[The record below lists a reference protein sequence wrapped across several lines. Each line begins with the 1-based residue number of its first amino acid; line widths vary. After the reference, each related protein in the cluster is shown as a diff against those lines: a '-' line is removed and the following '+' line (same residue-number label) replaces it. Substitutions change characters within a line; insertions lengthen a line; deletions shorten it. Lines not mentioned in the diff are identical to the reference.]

1 MKTRVQKWLPVI
13 TGLMFSMHA
22 LAYDFESGGIYYNY
36 KEFSDSEVYVTHNGT
51 PYSGNSYSGH
61 VKIPKTVTYNS
72 KMYRVTEIG
81 QQAFKSC
88 KKLISVEIPESVT
101 KIGNGAFDYSGLSSV
116 NIPNSVT
123 IIENNAFSSTQLTSI
138 RIPGNATQWERAFAG
153 CSKLTTVI
161 IESGIK
167 KIEKGAFA
175 NCTGLTS
182 VSIPNSVTVISE
194 SAFSSCT
201 ALTSIDI
208 PNSVTEI
215 SSTAFSGCKSLIH
228 ISIPEK
234 ITGIGTSAFSDCTA
248 LSSITF
254 PSTLTGI
261 GDNCFEG
268 CTGLTTVDIPAT
280 VSYIG
285 HTSFKDCTKLT
296 SVSIPDG
303 VTGIIGREAFSGCVK
318 LSSITIPQNLEG
330 VRANAFSGCLNLKSV
345 TWNARDCSFSRDNVF
360 PTSVITSF
368 TFGDNVEKIPEG
380 ICEDME
386 KLTSVTIPESVT
398 SIGKEAFKNCTEL
411 TSVVWKARKCANFSN
426 SAYSPQFNTC
436 PNITSFTFGE
446 NVEKIPAY
454 LCSGITQ
461 ISEISIPESVTYMGR
476 AAFKEC
482 PGITS
487 VRWNARTCTDF
498 TSAENSAG
506 FNTCPNITAFAFGEN
521 VEKIP
526 AYLCFGMER
535 LTEIIL
541 PQKTTTLGN
550 GVFKNCIGLQ
560 SISIPLSTTTIGADA
575 FNDCM
580 ALTSVIWNAR
590 WCSDFT
596 SSPFNAS
603 PNIASF
609 TFGEGVERIP
619 AFLCRGLEA
628 IDEITL
634 PEGATYIGAEAFS
647 GCSGVTVVNLGNS
660 LTNIGS
666 KAFYGCGLSTV
677 SIPMS
682 LTSIGAEAFGDCVRL
697 KSVIWDARNCSDFAT
712 SFPETVTA
720 FTFGK
725 NVRLIPSGICQDMAL
740 IDSISIP
747 STVTHIGDFAFY
759 GCDGLERII
768 SSASIPP
775 TISETTFE
783 DYTTK
788 LYVPIGSKTRYHE
801 ADYWSNFTDLR
812 NDGASYTIVL
822 STDIEKGSVSGGGL
836 YEDGEIVRISAT
848 PKVGYLFARW
858 SDGNTE
864 NPRKITVE
872 SELSLTA
879 EFTAVCRL
887 SVLSNDATMGTVK
900 GSGEYAESTIVI
912 LSALPNE
919 GFQFARWN
927 DGSTENPRP
936 MTVMDDTELTA
947 EFLPLHSLSVAADNT
962 TTGIV
967 EGSGEYAE
975 GTVVILSALPNEG
988 FQFARWNDGSTE
1000 NPRPVTVMEDTEL
1013 TAEFLPL
1020 HSLSVT
1026 ADATTDIVEGSG
1038 EYAEGTVVILS
1049 ALPNEGFQFARWND
1063 GNTENPRPVTVM
1075 EDTELTAEFET
1086 GSHRLSVRSGNED
1099 MGNVTALLTATPNTG
1114 YQFIHWNDGDISNP
1128 RTIAI
1133 SENIDLIAKFE
1144 AKATNTDAI
1153 SNDNERISVIGRTL
1167 YVENGGKTYRIYNTI
1182 GQLVYTGNDSEVSL
1196 SNPGIYTVC
1205 TGNRTQKI
1213 MIR

>member
-261 GDNCFEG
+261 GDNCLEG

-682 LTSIGAEAFGDCVRL
+682 LASIGAEAFGDCVRL

-936 MTVMDDTELTA
+936 
-947 EFLPLHSLSVAADNT
+947 
-962 TTGIV
+962 
-967 EGSGEYAE
+967 
-975 GTVVILSALPNEG
+975 
-988 FQFARWNDGSTE
+988 
-1000 NPRPVTVMEDTEL
+1000 
-1013 TAEFLPL
+1013 
-1020 HSLSVT
+1020 
-1026 ADATTDIVEGSG
+1026 
-1038 EYAEGTVVILS
+1038 
-1049 ALPNEGFQFARWND
+1049 
-1063 GNTENPRPVTVM
+1063 VTVM

>member
-1 MKTRVQKWLPVI
+1 M
-13 TGLMFSMHA
+13 
-22 LAYDFESGGIYYNY
+22 
-36 KEFSDSEVYVTHNGT
+36 
-51 PYSGNSYSGH
+51 
-61 VKIPKTVTYNS
+61 
-72 KMYRVTEIG
+72 
-81 QQAFKSC
+81 
-88 KKLISVEIPESVT
+88 
-101 KIGNGAFDYSGLSSV
+101 
-116 NIPNSVT
+116 
-123 IIENNAFSSTQLTSI
+123 
-138 RIPGNATQWERAFAG
+138 
-153 CSKLTTVI
+153 
-161 IESGIK
+161 
-167 KIEKGAFA
+167 
-175 NCTGLTS
+175 
-182 VSIPNSVTVISE
+182 
-194 SAFSSCT
+194 
-201 ALTSIDI
+201 
-208 PNSVTEI
+208 
-215 SSTAFSGCKSLIH
+215 
-228 ISIPEK
+228 
-234 ITGIGTSAFSDCTA
+234 
-248 LSSITF
+248 
-254 PSTLTGI
+254 
-261 GDNCFEG
+261 
-268 CTGLTTVDIPAT
+268 
-280 VSYIG
+280 
-285 HTSFKDCTKLT
+285 
-296 SVSIPDG
+296 
-303 VTGIIGREAFSGCVK
+303 
-318 LSSITIPQNLEG
+318 EG

-580 ALTSVIWNAR
+580 ALTSAIWNAR

-682 LTSIGAEAFGDCVRL
+682 LTSIGAEAFGDCIRL

-947 EFLPLHSLSVAADNT
+947 EFLPLHSLSV
-962 TTGIV
+962 
-967 EGSGEYAE
+967 
-975 GTVVILSALPNEG
+975 
-988 FQFARWNDGSTE
+988 
-1000 NPRPVTVMEDTEL
+1000 
-1013 TAEFLPL
+1013 
-1020 HSLSVT
+1020 T

>member
-261 GDNCFEG
+261 GDNCLEG

-936 MTVMDDTELTA
+936 
-947 EFLPLHSLSVAADNT
+947 
-962 TTGIV
+962 
-967 EGSGEYAE
+967 
-975 GTVVILSALPNEG
+975 
-988 FQFARWNDGSTE
+988 
-1000 NPRPVTVMEDTEL
+1000 VTVMEDTEL

-1026 ADATTDIVEGSG
+1026 ADATTGIVEGSG

>member
-1 MKTRVQKWLPVI
+1 MAAGNNRADVLDACTRLRFRERRNLLQLQRI
-13 TGLMFSMHA
+13 FR
-22 LAYDFESGGIYYNY
+22 FGGICYPQW
-36 KEFSDSEVYVTHNGT
+36 DSLFRELLFGACENTQDSHLQQQNV
-51 PYSGNSYSGH
+51 SGA
-61 VKIPKTVTYNS
+61 
-72 KMYRVTEIG
+72 EIG

-947 EFLPLHSLSVAADNT
+947 EFLPLHSLSV
-962 TTGIV
+962 
-967 EGSGEYAE
+967 
-975 GTVVILSALPNEG
+975 
-988 FQFARWNDGSTE
+988 
-1000 NPRPVTVMEDTEL
+1000 
-1013 TAEFLPL
+1013 
-1020 HSLSVT
+1020 T

>member
-1 MKTRVQKWLPVI
+1 MAAGNNRADVLDACTRLRFRERRNLLQLQRI
-13 TGLMFSMHA
+13 FR
-22 LAYDFESGGIYYNY
+22 FGGICYPQW
-36 KEFSDSEVYVTHNGT
+36 DSLFRELLFGACENTQDSHLQQQNV
-51 PYSGNSYSGH
+51 SGA
-61 VKIPKTVTYNS
+61 
-72 KMYRVTEIG
+72 EIG

-936 MTVMDDTELTA
+936 
-947 EFLPLHSLSVAADNT
+947 
-962 TTGIV
+962 
-967 EGSGEYAE
+967 
-975 GTVVILSALPNEG
+975 
-988 FQFARWNDGSTE
+988 
-1000 NPRPVTVMEDTEL
+1000 VTVMEDTEL

>member
-1 MKTRVQKWLPVI
+1 MAAGNNRADVLDACTRLRFRERRNLLQLQRI
-13 TGLMFSMHA
+13 FR
-22 LAYDFESGGIYYNY
+22 FGGICYPQW
-36 KEFSDSEVYVTHNGT
+36 DSLFRELLFGACENTQDSHLQQQNV
-51 PYSGNSYSGH
+51 SGA
-61 VKIPKTVTYNS
+61 
-72 KMYRVTEIG
+72 EIG

-1013 TAEFLPL
+1013 TAEF
-1020 HSLSVT
+1020 
-1026 ADATTDIVEGSG
+1026 
-1038 EYAEGTVVILS
+1038 
-1049 ALPNEGFQFARWND
+1049 
-1063 GNTENPRPVTVM
+1063 
-1075 EDTELTAEFET
+1075 ET

>member
-1 MKTRVQKWLPVI
+1 
-13 TGLMFSMHA
+13 
-22 LAYDFESGGIYYNY
+22 
-36 KEFSDSEVYVTHNGT
+36 
-51 PYSGNSYSGH
+51 
-61 VKIPKTVTYNS
+61 
-72 KMYRVTEIG
+72 
-81 QQAFKSC
+81 
-88 KKLISVEIPESVT
+88 
-101 KIGNGAFDYSGLSSV
+101 
-116 NIPNSVT
+116 
-123 IIENNAFSSTQLTSI
+123 
-138 RIPGNATQWERAFAG
+138 
-153 CSKLTTVI
+153 
-161 IESGIK
+161 
-167 KIEKGAFA
+167 
-175 NCTGLTS
+175 
-182 VSIPNSVTVISE
+182 
-194 SAFSSCT
+194 
-201 ALTSIDI
+201 
-208 PNSVTEI
+208 
-215 SSTAFSGCKSLIH
+215 
-228 ISIPEK
+228 
-234 ITGIGTSAFSDCTA
+234 
-248 LSSITF
+248 
-254 PSTLTGI
+254 
-261 GDNCFEG
+261 
-268 CTGLTTVDIPAT
+268 
-280 VSYIG
+280 
-285 HTSFKDCTKLT
+285 
-296 SVSIPDG
+296 
-303 VTGIIGREAFSGCVK
+303 
-318 LSSITIPQNLEG
+318 
-330 VRANAFSGCLNLKSV
+330 
-345 TWNARDCSFSRDNVF
+345 
-360 PTSVITSF
+360 
-368 TFGDNVEKIPEG
+368 
-380 ICEDME
+380 
-386 KLTSVTIPESVT
+386 
-398 SIGKEAFKNCTEL
+398 
-411 TSVVWKARKCANFSN
+411 
-426 SAYSPQFNTC
+426 
-436 PNITSFTFGE
+436 
-446 NVEKIPAY
+446 
-454 LCSGITQ
+454 
-461 ISEISIPESVTYMGR
+461 
-476 AAFKEC
+476 
-482 PGITS
+482 
-487 VRWNARTCTDF
+487 
-498 TSAENSAG
+498 
-506 FNTCPNITAFAFGEN
+506 
-521 VEKIP
+521 
-526 AYLCFGMER
+526 
-535 LTEIIL
+535 
-541 PQKTTTLGN
+541 
-550 GVFKNCIGLQ
+550 
-560 SISIPLSTTTIGADA
+560 
-575 FNDCM
+575 M

-936 MTVMDDTELTA
+936 
-947 EFLPLHSLSVAADNT
+947 
-962 TTGIV
+962 
-967 EGSGEYAE
+967 
-975 GTVVILSALPNEG
+975 
-988 FQFARWNDGSTE
+988 
-1000 NPRPVTVMEDTEL
+1000 VTVMEDTEL

>member
-228 ISIPEK
+228 ISIPGK

-261 GDNCFEG
+261 GDNCLEG

-988 FQFARWNDGSTE
+988 FQFARWNDG
-1000 NPRPVTVMEDTEL
+1000 
-1013 TAEFLPL
+1013 
-1020 HSLSVT
+1020 
-1026 ADATTDIVEGSG
+1026 
-1038 EYAEGTVVILS
+1038 
-1049 ALPNEGFQFARWND
+1049 
-1063 GNTENPRPVTVM
+1063 NTENPRPVTVM

>member
-261 GDNCFEG
+261 GDNCLEG

-682 LTSIGAEAFGDCVRL
+682 LASIGAEAFGDCVRL

-936 MTVMDDTELTA
+936 
-947 EFLPLHSLSVAADNT
+947 
-962 TTGIV
+962 
-967 EGSGEYAE
+967 
-975 GTVVILSALPNEG
+975 
-988 FQFARWNDGSTE
+988 
-1000 NPRPVTVMEDTEL
+1000 VTVMEDTEL

-1026 ADATTDIVEGSG
+1026 ADATTGIVEGSG

>member
-261 GDNCFEG
+261 GDNCLEG

-936 MTVMDDTELTA
+936 
-947 EFLPLHSLSVAADNT
+947 
-962 TTGIV
+962 
-967 EGSGEYAE
+967 
-975 GTVVILSALPNEG
+975 
-988 FQFARWNDGSTE
+988 
-1000 NPRPVTVMEDTEL
+1000 
-1013 TAEFLPL
+1013 
-1020 HSLSVT
+1020 
-1026 ADATTDIVEGSG
+1026 
-1038 EYAEGTVVILS
+1038 
-1049 ALPNEGFQFARWND
+1049 
-1063 GNTENPRPVTVM
+1063 VTVM

>member
-1 MKTRVQKWLPVI
+1 MAAGNNRADVLDACTRLRFRERRNLLQLQRI
-13 TGLMFSMHA
+13 FR
-22 LAYDFESGGIYYNY
+22 FGGICYPQW
-36 KEFSDSEVYVTHNGT
+36 DSLFRELLFGACENTQDSHLQQQNV
-51 PYSGNSYSGH
+51 SGA
-61 VKIPKTVTYNS
+61 
-72 KMYRVTEIG
+72 EIG

-368 TFGDNVEKIPEG
+368 TFGDNVKKIPEG

-1013 TAEFLPL
+1013 TAEF
-1020 HSLSVT
+1020 
-1026 ADATTDIVEGSG
+1026 
-1038 EYAEGTVVILS
+1038 
-1049 ALPNEGFQFARWND
+1049 
-1063 GNTENPRPVTVM
+1063 
-1075 EDTELTAEFET
+1075 ET

>member
-1 MKTRVQKWLPVI
+1 MAAGNNRADVLDACTRLRFRERRNLLQLQRI
-13 TGLMFSMHA
+13 FR
-22 LAYDFESGGIYYNY
+22 FGGICYPQW
-36 KEFSDSEVYVTHNGT
+36 DSLFRELLFGACENTQDSHLQQQNV
-51 PYSGNSYSGH
+51 SGA
-61 VKIPKTVTYNS
+61 
-72 KMYRVTEIG
+72 EIG

-487 VRWNARTCTDF
+487 VRWNTRTCTDF

-936 MTVMDDTELTA
+936 
-947 EFLPLHSLSVAADNT
+947 
-962 TTGIV
+962 
-967 EGSGEYAE
+967 
-975 GTVVILSALPNEG
+975 
-988 FQFARWNDGSTE
+988 
-1000 NPRPVTVMEDTEL
+1000 VTVMEDTEL

>member
-1 MKTRVQKWLPVI
+1 MAAGNNRADVLDACTRLRFRERRNLLQLQRI
-13 TGLMFSMHA
+13 FR
-22 LAYDFESGGIYYNY
+22 FGGICYPQW
-36 KEFSDSEVYVTHNGT
+36 DSLFRELLFGACENTQDSHLQQQNV
-51 PYSGNSYSGH
+51 SGA
-61 VKIPKTVTYNS
+61 
-72 KMYRVTEIG
+72 EIG

-975 GTVVILSALPNEG
+975 S
-988 FQFARWNDGSTE
+988 
-1000 NPRPVTVMEDTEL
+1000 
-1013 TAEFLPL
+1013 
-1020 HSLSVT
+1020 
-1026 ADATTDIVEGSG
+1026 
-1038 EYAEGTVVILS
+1038 TVVILS

>member
-261 GDNCFEG
+261 GDNCLEG

-506 FNTCPNITAFAFGEN
+506 FNTCPNITAFAFGED

-988 FQFARWNDGSTE
+988 FQFARWNDG
-1000 NPRPVTVMEDTEL
+1000 
-1013 TAEFLPL
+1013 
-1020 HSLSVT
+1020 
-1026 ADATTDIVEGSG
+1026 
-1038 EYAEGTVVILS
+1038 
-1049 ALPNEGFQFARWND
+1049 
-1063 GNTENPRPVTVM
+1063 NTENPRPVTVM

>member
-261 GDNCFEG
+261 GDNCLEG

-947 EFLPLHSLSVAADNT
+947 EFLPLHSLSV
-962 TTGIV
+962 
-967 EGSGEYAE
+967 
-975 GTVVILSALPNEG
+975 
-988 FQFARWNDGSTE
+988 
-1000 NPRPVTVMEDTEL
+1000 
-1013 TAEFLPL
+1013 
-1020 HSLSVT
+1020 T
-1026 ADATTDIVEGSG
+1026 ADATTGIVEGSG

>member
-1 MKTRVQKWLPVI
+1 MAAGNNRADVLDACTRLRFRERRNLLQLQRI
-13 TGLMFSMHA
+13 FR
-22 LAYDFESGGIYYNY
+22 FGGICYPQW
-36 KEFSDSEVYVTHNGT
+36 DSLFRELLFGACENTQDSHLQQQNV
-51 PYSGNSYSGH
+51 SGA
-61 VKIPKTVTYNS
+61 
-72 KMYRVTEIG
+72 EIG

-725 NVRLIPSGICQDMAL
+725 NVRLIPSGICQDRAL

-988 FQFARWNDGSTE
+988 FQFARWNDG
-1000 NPRPVTVMEDTEL
+1000 
-1013 TAEFLPL
+1013 
-1020 HSLSVT
+1020 
-1026 ADATTDIVEGSG
+1026 
-1038 EYAEGTVVILS
+1038 
-1049 ALPNEGFQFARWND
+1049 
-1063 GNTENPRPVTVM
+1063 NTENPRPVTVM

>member
-1 MKTRVQKWLPVI
+1 MAAGNNRADVLDACTRLRFRERRNLLQLQRI
-13 TGLMFSMHA
+13 FR
-22 LAYDFESGGIYYNY
+22 FGGICYPQW
-36 KEFSDSEVYVTHNGT
+36 DSLFRELLFGACENTQDSHLQQQNV
-51 PYSGNSYSGH
+51 SGA
-61 VKIPKTVTYNS
+61 
-72 KMYRVTEIG
+72 EIG

-619 AFLCRGLEA
+619 AFLCRRLEA

-988 FQFARWNDGSTE
+988 FQFARWNDG
-1000 NPRPVTVMEDTEL
+1000 
-1013 TAEFLPL
+1013 
-1020 HSLSVT
+1020 
-1026 ADATTDIVEGSG
+1026 
-1038 EYAEGTVVILS
+1038 
-1049 ALPNEGFQFARWND
+1049 
-1063 GNTENPRPVTVM
+1063 NTENPRPVTVM

>member
-1 MKTRVQKWLPVI
+1 MAAGNNRADVLDACTRLRFRERRNLLQLQRI
-13 TGLMFSMHA
+13 FR
-22 LAYDFESGGIYYNY
+22 FGGICYPQW
-36 KEFSDSEVYVTHNGT
+36 DSLFRELLFGACENTQDSHLQQQNV
-51 PYSGNSYSGH
+51 SGA
-61 VKIPKTVTYNS
+61 
-72 KMYRVTEIG
+72 EIG

-619 AFLCRGLEA
+619 AFLCRRLEA

-947 EFLPLHSLSVAADNT
+947 EFLPLHSLSV
-962 TTGIV
+962 
-967 EGSGEYAE
+967 
-975 GTVVILSALPNEG
+975 
-988 FQFARWNDGSTE
+988 
-1000 NPRPVTVMEDTEL
+1000 
-1013 TAEFLPL
+1013 
-1020 HSLSVT
+1020 T

>member
-1 MKTRVQKWLPVI
+1 MAAGNNRADVLDACTRLRFRERRNLLQLQRI
-13 TGLMFSMHA
+13 FR
-22 LAYDFESGGIYYNY
+22 FGGICYPQW
-36 KEFSDSEVYVTHNGT
+36 DSLFRELLFGACENTQDSHLQQQNV
-51 PYSGNSYSGH
+51 SGA
-61 VKIPKTVTYNS
+61 
-72 KMYRVTEIG
+72 EIG

-580 ALTSVIWNAR
+580 ALTSAIWNAR

-682 LTSIGAEAFGDCVRL
+682 LTSIGAEAFGDCIRL

-864 NPRKITVE
+864 NPRKISVE

-936 MTVMDDTELTA
+936 MTVMD
-947 EFLPLHSLSVAADNT
+947 
-962 TTGIV
+962 
-967 EGSGEYAE
+967 
-975 GTVVILSALPNEG
+975 
-988 FQFARWNDGSTE
+988 
-1000 NPRPVTVMEDTEL
+1000 DTEL

>member
-1 MKTRVQKWLPVI
+1 MAAGNNRADVLDACTRLRFRERRNLLQLQRI
-13 TGLMFSMHA
+13 FR
-22 LAYDFESGGIYYNY
+22 FGGICYPQW
-36 KEFSDSEVYVTHNGT
+36 DSLFRELLFGACENTQDSHLQQQNV
-51 PYSGNSYSGH
+51 SGA
-61 VKIPKTVTYNS
+61 
-72 KMYRVTEIG
+72 EIG

-487 VRWNARTCTDF
+487 VRWNTRTCTDF

-967 EGSGEYAE
+967 EGSGEYA
-975 GTVVILSALPNEG
+975 
-988 FQFARWNDGSTE
+988 D
-1000 NPRPVTVMEDTEL
+1000 
-1013 TAEFLPL
+1013 
-1020 HSLSVT
+1020 
-1026 ADATTDIVEGSG
+1026 
-1038 EYAEGTVVILS
+1038 GTVVILS

>member
-261 GDNCFEG
+261 GDNCLEG

-1013 TAEFLPL
+1013 TAEF
-1020 HSLSVT
+1020 
-1026 ADATTDIVEGSG
+1026 
-1038 EYAEGTVVILS
+1038 
-1049 ALPNEGFQFARWND
+1049 
-1063 GNTENPRPVTVM
+1063 
-1075 EDTELTAEFET
+1075 ET

>member
-1 MKTRVQKWLPVI
+1 
-13 TGLMFSMHA
+13 
-22 LAYDFESGGIYYNY
+22 
-36 KEFSDSEVYVTHNGT
+36 
-51 PYSGNSYSGH
+51 
-61 VKIPKTVTYNS
+61 
-72 KMYRVTEIG
+72 
-81 QQAFKSC
+81 
-88 KKLISVEIPESVT
+88 
-101 KIGNGAFDYSGLSSV
+101 
-116 NIPNSVT
+116 
-123 IIENNAFSSTQLTSI
+123 
-138 RIPGNATQWERAFAG
+138 
-153 CSKLTTVI
+153 
-161 IESGIK
+161 
-167 KIEKGAFA
+167 
-175 NCTGLTS
+175 
-182 VSIPNSVTVISE
+182 
-194 SAFSSCT
+194 
-201 ALTSIDI
+201 
-208 PNSVTEI
+208 
-215 SSTAFSGCKSLIH
+215 
-228 ISIPEK
+228 
-234 ITGIGTSAFSDCTA
+234 
-248 LSSITF
+248 
-254 PSTLTGI
+254 
-261 GDNCFEG
+261 
-268 CTGLTTVDIPAT
+268 
-280 VSYIG
+280 
-285 HTSFKDCTKLT
+285 
-296 SVSIPDG
+296 
-303 VTGIIGREAFSGCVK
+303 
-318 LSSITIPQNLEG
+318 
-330 VRANAFSGCLNLKSV
+330 
-345 TWNARDCSFSRDNVF
+345 
-360 PTSVITSF
+360 
-368 TFGDNVEKIPEG
+368 
-380 ICEDME
+380 
-386 KLTSVTIPESVT
+386 
-398 SIGKEAFKNCTEL
+398 
-411 TSVVWKARKCANFSN
+411 
-426 SAYSPQFNTC
+426 
-436 PNITSFTFGE
+436 
-446 NVEKIPAY
+446 
-454 LCSGITQ
+454 
-461 ISEISIPESVTYMGR
+461 MGR

-580 ALTSVIWNAR
+580 ALTSAIWNAR

-682 LTSIGAEAFGDCVRL
+682 LTSIGAEAFGDCIRL

-936 MTVMDDTELTA
+936 
-947 EFLPLHSLSVAADNT
+947 
-962 TTGIV
+962 
-967 EGSGEYAE
+967 
-975 GTVVILSALPNEG
+975 
-988 FQFARWNDGSTE
+988 
-1000 NPRPVTVMEDTEL
+1000 
-1013 TAEFLPL
+1013 
-1020 HSLSVT
+1020 
-1026 ADATTDIVEGSG
+1026 
-1038 EYAEGTVVILS
+1038 
-1049 ALPNEGFQFARWND
+1049 
-1063 GNTENPRPVTVM
+1063 VTVM

>member
-1 MKTRVQKWLPVI
+1 MCYPQWDSLFRELLFGACENTQDSHLQQQNV
-13 TGLMFSMHA
+13 
-22 LAYDFESGGIYYNY
+22 SGA
-36 KEFSDSEVYVTHNGT
+36 
-51 PYSGNSYSGH
+51 
-61 VKIPKTVTYNS
+61 
-72 KMYRVTEIG
+72 EIG

-541 PQKTTTLGN
+541 H
-550 GVFKNCIGLQ
+550 
-560 SISIPLSTTTIGADA
+560 
-575 FNDCM
+575 
-580 ALTSVIWNAR
+580 
-590 WCSDFT
+590 
-596 SSPFNAS
+596 
-603 PNIASF
+603 
-609 TFGEGVERIP
+609 
-619 AFLCRGLEA
+619 
-628 IDEITL
+628 
-634 PEGATYIGAEAFS
+634 
-647 GCSGVTVVNLGNS
+647 
-660 LTNIGS
+660 
-666 KAFYGCGLSTV
+666 FYQ
-677 SIPMS
+677 
-682 LTSIGAEAFGDCVRL
+682 R
-697 KSVIWDARNCSDFAT
+697 
-712 SFPETVTA
+712 
-720 FTFGK
+720 
-725 NVRLIPSGICQDMAL
+725 
-740 IDSISIP
+740 
-747 STVTHIGDFAFY
+747 
-759 GCDGLERII
+759 
-768 SSASIPP
+768 
-775 TISETTFE
+775 
-783 DYTTK
+783 
-788 LYVPIGSKTRYHE
+788 
-801 ADYWSNFTDLR
+801 
-812 NDGASYTIVL
+812 
-822 STDIEKGSVSGGGL
+822 
-836 YEDGEIVRISAT
+836 
-848 PKVGYLFARW
+848 
-858 SDGNTE
+858 
-864 NPRKITVE
+864 
-872 SELSLTA
+872 
-879 EFTAVCRL
+879 
-887 SVLSNDATMGTVK
+887 
-900 GSGEYAESTIVI
+900 
-912 LSALPNE
+912 
-919 GFQFARWN
+919 
-927 DGSTENPRP
+927 
-936 MTVMDDTELTA
+936 
-947 EFLPLHSLSVAADNT
+947 
-962 TTGIV
+962 
-967 EGSGEYAE
+967 
-975 GTVVILSALPNEG
+975 
-988 FQFARWNDGSTE
+988 
-1000 NPRPVTVMEDTEL
+1000 
-1013 TAEFLPL
+1013 
-1020 HSLSVT
+1020 
-1026 ADATTDIVEGSG
+1026 
-1038 EYAEGTVVILS
+1038 
-1049 ALPNEGFQFARWND
+1049 
-1063 GNTENPRPVTVM
+1063 
-1075 EDTELTAEFET
+1075 
-1086 GSHRLSVRSGNED
+1086 
-1099 MGNVTALLTATPNTG
+1099 
-1114 YQFIHWNDGDISNP
+1114 
-1128 RTIAI
+1128 
-1133 SENIDLIAKFE
+1133 
-1144 AKATNTDAI
+1144 
-1153 SNDNERISVIGRTL
+1153 
-1167 YVENGGKTYRIYNTI
+1167 
-1182 GQLVYTGNDSEVSL
+1182 
-1196 SNPGIYTVC
+1196 
-1205 TGNRTQKI
+1205 
-1213 MIR
+1213 

>member
-1 MKTRVQKWLPVI
+1 MAAGNNRADVLDACTRLRFRERRNLLQLQRI
-13 TGLMFSMHA
+13 FR
-22 LAYDFESGGIYYNY
+22 FGGICYPQW
-36 KEFSDSEVYVTHNGT
+36 DSLFRELLFGACENTQDSHLQQQNV
-51 PYSGNSYSGH
+51 SGA
-61 VKIPKTVTYNS
+61 
-72 KMYRVTEIG
+72 EIG

-619 AFLCRGLEA
+619 AFLCRRLEA

-936 MTVMDDTELTA
+936 
-947 EFLPLHSLSVAADNT
+947 
-962 TTGIV
+962 
-967 EGSGEYAE
+967 
-975 GTVVILSALPNEG
+975 
-988 FQFARWNDGSTE
+988 
-1000 NPRPVTVMEDTEL
+1000 VTVMEDTEL

>member
-1 MKTRVQKWLPVI
+1 MAAGNNRADVLDACTRLRFRERRNLLQLQRI
-13 TGLMFSMHA
+13 FR
-22 LAYDFESGGIYYNY
+22 FGGICYPQW
-36 KEFSDSEVYVTHNGT
+36 DSLFRELLFGACENTQDSHLQQQNV
-51 PYSGNSYSGH
+51 SGA
-61 VKIPKTVTYNS
+61 
-72 KMYRVTEIG
+72 EIG

-725 NVRLIPSGICQDMAL
+725 NVRLIPSGICQDRAL

-900 GSGEYAESTIVI
+900 GSGEYAESTI
-912 LSALPNE
+912 
-919 GFQFARWN
+919 
-927 DGSTENPRP
+927 
-936 MTVMDDTELTA
+936 
-947 EFLPLHSLSVAADNT
+947 
-962 TTGIV
+962 
-967 EGSGEYAE
+967 
-975 GTVVILSALPNEG
+975 VILSALPNEG

>member
-1 MKTRVQKWLPVI
+1 M
-13 TGLMFSMHA
+13 
-22 LAYDFESGGIYYNY
+22 
-36 KEFSDSEVYVTHNGT
+36 
-51 PYSGNSYSGH
+51 
-61 VKIPKTVTYNS
+61 
-72 KMYRVTEIG
+72 G

-541 PQKTTTLGN
+541 H
-550 GVFKNCIGLQ
+550 
-560 SISIPLSTTTIGADA
+560 
-575 FNDCM
+575 
-580 ALTSVIWNAR
+580 
-590 WCSDFT
+590 
-596 SSPFNAS
+596 
-603 PNIASF
+603 
-609 TFGEGVERIP
+609 
-619 AFLCRGLEA
+619 
-628 IDEITL
+628 
-634 PEGATYIGAEAFS
+634 
-647 GCSGVTVVNLGNS
+647 
-660 LTNIGS
+660 
-666 KAFYGCGLSTV
+666 FYQ
-677 SIPMS
+677 
-682 LTSIGAEAFGDCVRL
+682 R
-697 KSVIWDARNCSDFAT
+697 
-712 SFPETVTA
+712 
-720 FTFGK
+720 
-725 NVRLIPSGICQDMAL
+725 
-740 IDSISIP
+740 
-747 STVTHIGDFAFY
+747 
-759 GCDGLERII
+759 
-768 SSASIPP
+768 
-775 TISETTFE
+775 
-783 DYTTK
+783 
-788 LYVPIGSKTRYHE
+788 
-801 ADYWSNFTDLR
+801 
-812 NDGASYTIVL
+812 
-822 STDIEKGSVSGGGL
+822 
-836 YEDGEIVRISAT
+836 
-848 PKVGYLFARW
+848 
-858 SDGNTE
+858 
-864 NPRKITVE
+864 
-872 SELSLTA
+872 
-879 EFTAVCRL
+879 
-887 SVLSNDATMGTVK
+887 
-900 GSGEYAESTIVI
+900 
-912 LSALPNE
+912 
-919 GFQFARWN
+919 
-927 DGSTENPRP
+927 
-936 MTVMDDTELTA
+936 
-947 EFLPLHSLSVAADNT
+947 
-962 TTGIV
+962 
-967 EGSGEYAE
+967 
-975 GTVVILSALPNEG
+975 
-988 FQFARWNDGSTE
+988 
-1000 NPRPVTVMEDTEL
+1000 
-1013 TAEFLPL
+1013 
-1020 HSLSVT
+1020 
-1026 ADATTDIVEGSG
+1026 
-1038 EYAEGTVVILS
+1038 
-1049 ALPNEGFQFARWND
+1049 
-1063 GNTENPRPVTVM
+1063 
-1075 EDTELTAEFET
+1075 
-1086 GSHRLSVRSGNED
+1086 
-1099 MGNVTALLTATPNTG
+1099 
-1114 YQFIHWNDGDISNP
+1114 
-1128 RTIAI
+1128 
-1133 SENIDLIAKFE
+1133 
-1144 AKATNTDAI
+1144 
-1153 SNDNERISVIGRTL
+1153 
-1167 YVENGGKTYRIYNTI
+1167 
-1182 GQLVYTGNDSEVSL
+1182 
-1196 SNPGIYTVC
+1196 
-1205 TGNRTQKI
+1205 
-1213 MIR
+1213 

>member
-1 MKTRVQKWLPVI
+1 MAAGNNRADVLDACTRLRFRERRNLLQLQRI
-13 TGLMFSMHA
+13 FR
-22 LAYDFESGGIYYNY
+22 FGGICYPQW
-36 KEFSDSEVYVTHNGT
+36 DSLFRELLFGACENTQDSHLQQQNV
-51 PYSGNSYSGH
+51 SGA
-61 VKIPKTVTYNS
+61 
-72 KMYRVTEIG
+72 EIG

-487 VRWNARTCTDF
+487 VRWNTRTCTDF

-962 TTGIV
+962 TT
-967 EGSGEYAE
+967 
-975 GTVVILSALPNEG
+975 
-988 FQFARWNDGSTE
+988 
-1000 NPRPVTVMEDTEL
+1000 
-1013 TAEFLPL
+1013 
-1020 HSLSVT
+1020 
-1026 ADATTDIVEGSG
+1026 DIVEGSG

>member
-1 MKTRVQKWLPVI
+1 MAAGNNRADVLDACTRLRFRERRNLLQLQRI
-13 TGLMFSMHA
+13 FR
-22 LAYDFESGGIYYNY
+22 FGGICYPQW
-36 KEFSDSEVYVTHNGT
+36 DSLFRELLFGACENTQDSHLQQQNV
-51 PYSGNSYSGH
+51 SGA
-61 VKIPKTVTYNS
+61 
-72 KMYRVTEIG
+72 EIG

-580 ALTSVIWNAR
+580 ALTSAIWNAR

-682 LTSIGAEAFGDCVRL
+682 LTSIGAEAFGDCIRL

-988 FQFARWNDGSTE
+988 FQFARWNDG
-1000 NPRPVTVMEDTEL
+1000 
-1013 TAEFLPL
+1013 
-1020 HSLSVT
+1020 
-1026 ADATTDIVEGSG
+1026 
-1038 EYAEGTVVILS
+1038 
-1049 ALPNEGFQFARWND
+1049 
-1063 GNTENPRPVTVM
+1063 NTENPRPVTVM

>member
-1 MKTRVQKWLPVI
+1 
-13 TGLMFSMHA
+13 
-22 LAYDFESGGIYYNY
+22 
-36 KEFSDSEVYVTHNGT
+36 
-51 PYSGNSYSGH
+51 
-61 VKIPKTVTYNS
+61 
-72 KMYRVTEIG
+72 
-81 QQAFKSC
+81 
-88 KKLISVEIPESVT
+88 
-101 KIGNGAFDYSGLSSV
+101 
-116 NIPNSVT
+116 
-123 IIENNAFSSTQLTSI
+123 
-138 RIPGNATQWERAFAG
+138 
-153 CSKLTTVI
+153 
-161 IESGIK
+161 
-167 KIEKGAFA
+167 
-175 NCTGLTS
+175 
-182 VSIPNSVTVISE
+182 
-194 SAFSSCT
+194 
-201 ALTSIDI
+201 
-208 PNSVTEI
+208 
-215 SSTAFSGCKSLIH
+215 
-228 ISIPEK
+228 
-234 ITGIGTSAFSDCTA
+234 
-248 LSSITF
+248 
-254 PSTLTGI
+254 
-261 GDNCFEG
+261 
-268 CTGLTTVDIPAT
+268 
-280 VSYIG
+280 
-285 HTSFKDCTKLT
+285 
-296 SVSIPDG
+296 
-303 VTGIIGREAFSGCVK
+303 
-318 LSSITIPQNLEG
+318 
-330 VRANAFSGCLNLKSV
+330 
-345 TWNARDCSFSRDNVF
+345 
-360 PTSVITSF
+360 
-368 TFGDNVEKIPEG
+368 
-380 ICEDME
+380 
-386 KLTSVTIPESVT
+386 
-398 SIGKEAFKNCTEL
+398 
-411 TSVVWKARKCANFSN
+411 
-426 SAYSPQFNTC
+426 
-436 PNITSFTFGE
+436 
-446 NVEKIPAY
+446 
-454 LCSGITQ
+454 
-461 ISEISIPESVTYMGR
+461 
-476 AAFKEC
+476 
-482 PGITS
+482 
-487 VRWNARTCTDF
+487 
-498 TSAENSAG
+498 
-506 FNTCPNITAFAFGEN
+506 
-521 VEKIP
+521 
-526 AYLCFGMER
+526 
-535 LTEIIL
+535 
-541 PQKTTTLGN
+541 
-550 GVFKNCIGLQ
+550 
-560 SISIPLSTTTIGADA
+560 
-575 FNDCM
+575 
-580 ALTSVIWNAR
+580 
-590 WCSDFT
+590 
-596 SSPFNAS
+596 
-603 PNIASF
+603 
-609 TFGEGVERIP
+609 
-619 AFLCRGLEA
+619 
-628 IDEITL
+628 
-634 PEGATYIGAEAFS
+634 
-647 GCSGVTVVNLGNS
+647 
-660 LTNIGS
+660 
-666 KAFYGCGLSTV
+666 
-677 SIPMS
+677 
-682 LTSIGAEAFGDCVRL
+682 
-697 KSVIWDARNCSDFAT
+697 
-712 SFPETVTA
+712 
-720 FTFGK
+720 
-725 NVRLIPSGICQDMAL
+725 MAL

-975 GTVVILSALPNEG
+975 GTVVILSALPN
-988 FQFARWNDGSTE
+988 D
-1000 NPRPVTVMEDTEL
+1000 
-1013 TAEFLPL
+1013 
-1020 HSLSVT
+1020 
-1026 ADATTDIVEGSG
+1026 
-1038 EYAEGTVVILS
+1038 
-1049 ALPNEGFQFARWND
+1049 GFQFARWND

>member
-215 SSTAFSGCKSLIH
+215 SSTAFSQCKSLIH

-261 GDNCFEG
+261 GDNCLEG

-988 FQFARWNDGSTE
+988 FQFARWNDG
-1000 NPRPVTVMEDTEL
+1000 
-1013 TAEFLPL
+1013 
-1020 HSLSVT
+1020 
-1026 ADATTDIVEGSG
+1026 
-1038 EYAEGTVVILS
+1038 
-1049 ALPNEGFQFARWND
+1049 
-1063 GNTENPRPVTVM
+1063 NTENPRPVTVM

>member
-261 GDNCFEG
+261 GDNCLEG

-919 GFQFARWN
+919 GF
-927 DGSTENPRP
+927 
-936 MTVMDDTELTA
+936 
-947 EFLPLHSLSVAADNT
+947 H
-962 TTGIV
+962 
-967 EGSGEYAE
+967 
-975 GTVVILSALPNEG
+975 
-988 FQFARWNDGSTE
+988 
-1000 NPRPVTVMEDTEL
+1000 
-1013 TAEFLPL
+1013 
-1020 HSLSVT
+1020 
-1026 ADATTDIVEGSG
+1026 
-1038 EYAEGTVVILS
+1038 
-1049 ALPNEGFQFARWND
+1049 FARWND